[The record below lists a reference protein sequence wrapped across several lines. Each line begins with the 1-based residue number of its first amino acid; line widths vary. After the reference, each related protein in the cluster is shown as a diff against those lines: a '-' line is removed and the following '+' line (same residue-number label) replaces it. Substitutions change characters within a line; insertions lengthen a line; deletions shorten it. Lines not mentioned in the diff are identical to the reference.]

1 MWGDVLTG
9 EGPPDLPVEGPDRA
23 MSEVAGDYGVGWWTV
38 HRILVA
44 TAVQALGQAVP
55 TTMIGIDETRARSV
69 RWPFNETGWRRSD
82 RG

>member
-1 MWGDVLTG
+1 
-9 EGPPDLPVEGPDRA
+9 